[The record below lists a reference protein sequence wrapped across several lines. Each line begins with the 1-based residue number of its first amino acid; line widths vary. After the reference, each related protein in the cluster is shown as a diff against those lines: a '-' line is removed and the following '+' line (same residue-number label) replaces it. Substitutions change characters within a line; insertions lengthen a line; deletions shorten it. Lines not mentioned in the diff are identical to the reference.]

1 MGITSLLPK
10 ITKQIQKWGQRNG
23 RGGGCAYTAAAGARN
38 GSSAGYVAENV
49 KRFCREPF
57 AEKWGGG
64 GSVREGR
71 RRARASA
78 QRLRRGLRRRGREDV
93 EPFAEGQGSEKVLS
107 GACGRD
113 EDEAPVRPGW
123 GGWLGPDS
131 PGRVCSAW
139 VHSLY

>member
-1 MGITSLLPK
+1 MRLHGGRAR
-10 ITKQIQKWGQRNG
+10 KQLRRGLHRRESEEVLTGAVRGEVWRG
-23 RGGGCAYTAAAGARN
+23 R
-38 GSSAGYVAENV
+38 
-49 KRFCREPF
+49 
-57 AEKWGGG
+57 G

-93 EPFAEGQGSEKVLS
+93 EPFAEGRGSEKALS

-113 EDEAPVRPGW
+113 KDNASVQPGW
-123 GGWLGPDS
+123 GGCLGPEA
-131 PGRVCSAW
+131 PGRVGLAW